1 MRVQLRLREAMHEIA
16 YAYCHSMWRNAT
28 YNAAADPADAI
39 VSIPPKEPYLW
50 WKPAVV
56 SLDIFVYGG
65 LLIGATALVL
75 GVLKT
80 FNFAGKGK
88 DGHE

>member
-1 MRVQLRLREAMHEIA
+1 
-16 YAYCHSMWRNAT
+16 MWRNAT
-28 YNAAADPADAI
+28 YNAAADPSDAI
-39 VSIPPKEPYLW
+39 ISIPPKEPYLW
-50 WKPAVV
+50 WKPAVI
-56 SLDIFVYGG
+56 SLDFCVYGG

-88 DGHE
+88 EDNE